1 MEHEKGTLQVLAGP
15 RLPTGLS
22 AQVSAPHSLVDGYSQ
37 SKTCE
42 SCYLTRLPNFILQ
55 TDQGAQQTLALC
67 LDLSQLATLGM
78 GQEATHELKPST
90 LLHFAVQCL
99 PMRWVATHPG
109 APLQSH
115 GISSVPC

>member
-1 MEHEKGTLQVLAGP
+1 MEHEKGALQVLAGP
-15 RLPTGLS
+15 RLPIGPG
-22 AQVSAPHSLVDGYSQ
+22 AQVCAPHRLVDGYSQ

-78 GQEATHELKPST
+78 GQETALELKSST

-109 APLQSH
+109 AARKPH
-115 GISSVPC
+115 GISSDPG